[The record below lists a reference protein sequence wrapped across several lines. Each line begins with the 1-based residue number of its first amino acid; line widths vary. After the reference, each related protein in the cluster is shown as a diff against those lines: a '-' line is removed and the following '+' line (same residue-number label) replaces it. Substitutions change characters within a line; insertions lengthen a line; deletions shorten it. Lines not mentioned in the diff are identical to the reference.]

1 MLNKTAL
8 AVAVGI
14 CLVLSACALKKS
26 PPPAAGLGGED
37 FNLYFRQ
44 GVSFLNQGDYESAAE
59 KFNKAIALN
68 PNSAR
73 AHNLRGVA
81 FFQLK
86 NFRNAEEEFRSAVA
100 LDASY
105 AEAYNNLGSVFFARQ
120 RFDRA
125 IEMFRKALSLSP
137 ESVSALYSLGTL
149 LLFQGKETEG
159 MSYLSRGIERD
170 PEFLEK
176 HKALVVDLP
185 TSETDMSE
193 INFTFAEVYAERGN
207 VEKTVEYLEKARK
220 SGFRD
225 WQRILEEKQFE
236 TVRDNP
242 KIKEFIR

>member
-8 AVAVGI
+8 TLCLGI
-14 CLVLSACALKKS
+14 CLVLFSCALKKS
-26 PPPAAGLGGED
+26 PPPEPGLAGKD
-37 FNLYFRQ
+37 FNFYLRQ
-44 GVSFLNQGDYESAAE
+44 GILSLNRSDYENALEQLSQ
-59 KFNKAIALN
+59 AIALN

-86 NFRNAEEEFRSAVA
+86 NLRNAEEEFRSAMA

-105 AEAYNNLGSVFFARQ
+105 AEAYNNLGGIFFARQ
-120 RFDRA
+120 QFDRA
-125 IEMFRKALSLSP
+125 IEMFRKTLSLSP

-176 HKALVVDLP
+176 HRALVVDLP

-220 SGFRD
+220 AGFRD
-225 WQRILEEKQFE
+225 WKRILEEKQFE
-236 TVRDNP
+236 TVREDP